1 MPLRC
6 PSCNKFRSAEEFE
19 AEDVELTD
27 IAVEGD
33 KVYGRLTATI
43 NVICPECGEVIG
55 ILEVSDV
62 EVELGDKGDIEQA

>member
-33 KVYGRLTATI
+33 KVYGRLTATV

-55 ILEVSDV
+55 TLEVSDA
-62 EVELGDKGDIEQA
+62 EVELGNKGDIEQA